1 MISTI
6 KILIESGLSISEIS
20 KRLKLSKEELN
31 AMLA

>member
-6 KILIESGLSISEIS
+6 KILIEGGLPISEIA

-31 AMLA
+31 AMLE